1 MELCRCFKSIVEL
14 DEAAVVLCDVNH
26 KIIYMNPAAI
36 KRYAKRGGA
45 KLLGRNLLDCHN
57 ENSCGIIKDCLK
69 RFEEDISCNKI
80 YTYHNT
86 RNGENCDC
94 YIVAVRDD
102 DGGLIGYYEKFESRT
117 LEEEKQCTN

>member
-1 MELCRCFKSIVEL
+1 MELYRYFKSIVEL

-57 ENSCGIIKDCLK
+57 ENSCG
-69 RFEEDISCNKI
+69 
-80 YTYHNT
+80 
-86 RNGENCDC
+86 
-94 YIVAVRDD
+94 
-102 DGGLIGYYEKFESRT
+102 
-117 LEEEKQCTN
+117 